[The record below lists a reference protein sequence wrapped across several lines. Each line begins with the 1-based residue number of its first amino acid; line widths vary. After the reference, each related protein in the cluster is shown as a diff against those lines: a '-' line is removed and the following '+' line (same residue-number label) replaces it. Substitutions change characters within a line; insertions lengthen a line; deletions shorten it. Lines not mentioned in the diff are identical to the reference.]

1 MWHHCHP
8 MKPTGDKTADFFLS
22 QIGFLR
28 RTGDFEHRRDAARW
42 ERIIR
47 EHAQPEEPGLV
58 VNFAT
63 AREPKSAQ
71 G

>member
-1 MWHHCHP
+1 MAR
-8 MKPTGDKTADFFLS
+8 TNDKTADFLLN
-22 QIGFLR
+22 QIKFLR
-28 RTGDFEHRRDAARW
+28 RVGDHEHKRDADRW

-47 EHAQPEEPGLV
+47 QHAQAEAEPMA

-63 AREPKSAQ
+63 GAGAPQPAQ